1 VKSSLTNWFP
11 PKVEAHSPDHSF
23 VVCNMTRWRLTE
35 ILSTLP
41 GITFTRKPGLLG
53 FAEFEY
59 DGVKFQMDDGGDM
72 GGDGLWIMPQ
82 DHQRHP
88 AELQALREHVEKS
101 LLGAK

>member
-1 VKSSLTNWFP
+1 MSGAFTKLFP
-11 PKVEAHSPDHSF
+11 PKVEAYNPDHSF
-23 VVCNMTRWRLTE
+23 VVIHVTRWRLAE
-35 ILSTLP
+35 IFATLP
-41 GITFTRKPGLLG
+41 GVVFTHKPGLLG